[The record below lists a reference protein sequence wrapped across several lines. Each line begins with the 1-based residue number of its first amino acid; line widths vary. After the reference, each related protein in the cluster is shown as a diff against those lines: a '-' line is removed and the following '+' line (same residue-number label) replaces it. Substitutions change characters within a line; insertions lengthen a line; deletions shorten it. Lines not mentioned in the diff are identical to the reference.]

1 MNGRKRALRNRAA
14 ALFLTLITLCGQSV
28 LPVMADTAD
37 TDEDAAANDY
47 IIEQESVSESLDNF
61 DRIAVSSLHGDL
73 IIRSG
78 EDYGISFAGWDETP
92 QHYVQDGILVITG
105 KKTDDGTSDDDEA
118 GGAGSGGAKSDDEQV
133 VVIGEDEPGDAGGRE
148 GGGNG
153 SGTTEPEEGE
163 NAGPADTAKS
173 SDEAAD
179 ADGNGTG
186 TEPAEDADHPEDA
199 ADTETEDGTAQSH
212 ENDDG
217 KAGQQTMITI
227 PSGVGLETLRVAI
240 MDGTL
245 IITDITASDV
255 TIQSTGGDVIL
266 RDVSLGT
273 VDIYASEGDVSLI
286 GGSFNNLS
294 IGVGKGNV
302 TVRSDEGLARCRM
315 ELHTG
320 NGTVTVNGASKGNQY
335 LQPGNGK
342 RILNI
347 QDEEGDIN
355 VTG

>member
-28 LPVMADTAD
+28 LPVLADTAD
-37 TDEDAAANDY
+37 TEEDAAADDY
-47 IIEQESVSESLDNF
+47 IIEQESVSESLEKF

-78 EDYGISFAGWDETP
+78 EDYGISFAGWDEAP

-105 KKTDDGTSDDDEA
+105 KKTGDDEA

-148 GGGNG
+148 SGGNG
-153 SGTTEPEEGE
+153 SGTAEPEEGE
-163 NAGPADTAKS
+163 NGSPADPAEN

-179 ADGNGTG
+179 ADGT
-186 TEPAEDADHPEDA
+186 
-199 ADTETEDGTAQSH
+199 GTAQSP

-217 KAGQQTMITI
+217 AARQQTMITI
-227 PSGVGLETLRVAI
+227 PSGVGIETLRVAI
-240 MDGTL
+240 MDGAL

-320 NGTVTVNGASKGNQY
+320 DGTVTVNGASKGNQY

-347 QDEEGDIN
+347 QDEEGDID

>member
-28 LPVMADTAD
+28 LPVLADTAD
-37 TDEDAAANDY
+37 TEEDAASNDY
-47 IIEQESVSESLDNF
+47 IIEQESVSESLENF
-61 DRIAVSSLHGDL
+61 DRIAVSSLRGDL

-105 KKTDDGTSDDDEA
+105 KKTEGGTSDDDEA
-118 GGAGSGGAKSDDEQV
+118 GGTGSGGAKSDDEQV

-153 SGTTEPEEGE
+153 SGTTEPDESGD
-163 NAGPADTAKS
+163 GSPADPAENI
-173 SDEAAD
+173 DEA

-186 TEPAEDADHPEDA
+186 TETAEDAGDPEDA
-199 ADTETEDGTAQSH
+199 ADTGAEDGTAKSP
-212 ENDDG
+212 ENGDE
-217 KAGQQTMITI
+217 AVRLQTVITI

-240 MDGTL
+240 MDGAL

-294 IGVGKGNV
+294 IGVGKGNG

-320 NGTVTVNGASKGNQY
+320 DGTVTVNGASKGNQY